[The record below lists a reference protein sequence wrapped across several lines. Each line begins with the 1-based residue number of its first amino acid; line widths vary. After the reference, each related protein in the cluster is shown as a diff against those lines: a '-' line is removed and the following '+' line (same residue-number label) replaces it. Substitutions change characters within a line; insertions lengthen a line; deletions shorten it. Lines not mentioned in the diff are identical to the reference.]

1 MNRHISDIHK
11 CILYTYVWHTNN
23 ILFFSYKLMLKLI
36 YAHKFVH
43 LLWVFSF
50 SFLSARSH
58 SSFFLRNSIVI
69 FYSFFVRIP
78 SFKPTF
84 RMSFFSF
91 SKSIQWYFA
100 VAVAVSYIFIY
111 THTHAHIHGYT
122 IHSQA
127 YSRTVVLFLFCYT
140 RCKCTVLIPSKW
152 ATNQRTNKKK
162 KKKNRKKIL

>member
-58 SSFFLRNSIVI
+58 SSFFLSNSIVN

-84 RMSFFSF
+84 RMSFFFVQQINSMIF
-91 SKSIQWYFA
+91 CCCCFL
-100 VAVAVSYIFIY
+100 YIYI
-111 THTHAHIHGYT
+111 HTHA
-122 IHSQA
+122 
-127 YSRTVVLFLFCYT
+127 RTYT
-140 RCKCTVLIPSKW
+140 RLHYTFTSVFTHSCSFPFLLHPLQMHGFNTQQMSNQP
-152 ATNQRTNKKK
+152 TNEQKK
-162 KKKNRKKIL
+162 KKKNGKKIL